1 MTQVR
6 VLSDTV
12 INGHPVKCNR
22 VAEVDAKTAKAL
34 EAGGQA
40 DSNKDA
46 VAYALGE
53 NAEVV
58 DCTQAPAG
66 SEPAADAPAAEAA
79 AADATAQ
86 E

>member
-6 VLSDTV
+6 VLSDAV
-12 INGHPVKCNR
+12 INGHPVKCGR
-22 VAEVDAKTAKAL
+22 VADVDAKTAKAL
-34 EAGGQA
+34 EAGGQV

-46 VAYALGE
+46 VAYALTE

-66 SEPAADAPAAEAA
+66 EEPAAEPPAAEEPAA
-79 AADATAQ
+79 EPSAQ